1 MQQSYFHEVWKPLI
15 LKEGTPISRY
25 EISSF
30 GRIRRYAPH
39 KNEPI
44 YINGLNK
51 KTGVRM
57 ITFNFKSGK
66 QIGKLFH
73 RLVAKTFLE
82 KPSPK
87 HNYVIH
93 LNYIKTDNS
102 VKNLKWVT
110 KEEAYA
116 HTTKSPN
123 RVPPPKKRG
132 EEVNRA
138 KLTEAQVKL
147 IKIRLKRWELGIDKI
162 KLVKLAKQY
171 DISYMQ
177 LYRIRTG
184 ENWGHVKITEKDYLP
199 SSR

>member
-1 MQQSYFHEVWKPLI
+1 MPQSYITEIWKTLS

-30 GRIRRYAPH
+30 GRIRRYPPNKTEA
-39 KNEPI
+39 I
-44 YINGLNK
+44 YINGMNK

-57 ITFNFKSGK
+57 ITFNFPDGK
-66 QIGKLFH
+66 QVGKLFH
-73 RLVAKTFLE
+73 RLVAEAFLE
-82 KPSPK
+82 KPSEA

-93 LNYIKTDNS
+93 TNHIRSNNT

-110 KEEAYA
+110 KEEAYK

-123 RVPPPKKRG
+123 RVPPPRKRG
-132 EEVNRA
+132 EEVNKA
-138 KLTEAQVKL
+138 KLTEAQVRL

-171 DISYMQ
+171 GITYMQ
-177 LYRIRTG
+177 LYRIRIG

-199 SSR
+199 PSK